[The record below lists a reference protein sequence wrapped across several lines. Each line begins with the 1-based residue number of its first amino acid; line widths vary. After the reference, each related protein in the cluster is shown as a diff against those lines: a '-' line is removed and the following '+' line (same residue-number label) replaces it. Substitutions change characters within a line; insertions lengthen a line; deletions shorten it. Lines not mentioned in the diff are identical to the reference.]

1 MLKECKKCK
10 EIKSIDLFG
19 KNRANK
25 SGYDSYCRL
34 CRNKITK
41 ATYEKNH
48 GGATNKEIKRLR
60 LIKAHRLNKITKYG
74 IDMVEIFDE
83 NKNHLSDIDLSKE
96 LNGY

>member
-1 MLKECKKCK
+1 MIDKECKKCK

-19 KNRANK
+19 KNRARMT
-25 SGYDSYCRL
+25 GYDSYCKI

-41 ATYEKNH
+41 AN
-48 GGATNKEIKRLR
+48 
-60 LIKAHRLNKITKYG
+60 RLNKITKYG

-83 NKNHLSDIDLSKE
+83 SKNHLSDIDLSRE